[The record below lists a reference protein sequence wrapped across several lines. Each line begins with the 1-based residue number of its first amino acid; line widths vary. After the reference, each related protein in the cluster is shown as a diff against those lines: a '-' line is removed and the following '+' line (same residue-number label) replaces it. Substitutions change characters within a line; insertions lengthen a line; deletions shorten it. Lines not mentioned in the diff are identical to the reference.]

1 MEHDDGSVNNKTVC
15 SKVRCDSNDIE
26 DQRVRIVC
34 TSPPGAGA
42 TGSVI
47 VKLAPSFNPTAF
59 TRVPGDYTFFA
70 STAIAS
76 VSPKSL
82 SPKGSVVTLRINTE
96 VPARNVLC
104 RFGHKQHLPPFKWEG
119 GITVAAVG
127 HPLAAEAALT
137 LEKVDN
143 GTAKPSTGA
152 DLPFPFNQVVKCVG
166 PTIDMKEA
174 LAWASERALKKLPQD
189 TLLETSLA
197 VSMDGGAT
205 WSVAKHLVVENAPVI
220 DEESCGGLVCGS
232 HGSRS
237 RSGSGL
243 WQSLRASGYSL
254 VEIAADNLGTSGTG
268 EYRCRFGADV
278 VKAERLNVT
287 ALACFSPPRGNT
299 CGSKGKKP
307 SAADATPLGKP
318 CAVRVAV
325 SSNGGETFS
334 STAATVMYG
343 PMPIVTKV
351 SSSKGRAGDSYWA
364 EIDNMAPG
372 IDYWFKFGLSM
383 TKATNLKAGNATT
396 KTFQCRVPENGPTE
410 GGNDVSVSNN
420 GIVFVPSGHIFEY
433 AGNKHV

>member
-1 MEHDDGSVNNKTVC
+1 MLCASCSFALKGANLGTYGQLPWCDFGGVVSPGKLIKLDKKQLRPHCKTACKNTTVEHDDGSVNNKTVC

-143 GTAKPSTGA
+143 GTAKPSEA
-152 DLPFPFNQVVKCVG
+152 SRLPASGGCGGIAAPPHLERCVCQ
-166 PTIDMKEA
+166 
-174 LAWASERALKKLPQD
+174 ASASCSDTVATSQGRACASCEPHLI
-189 TLLETSLA
+189 
-197 VSMDGGAT
+197 AT
-205 WSVAKHLVVENAPVI
+205 RFDVT
-220 DEESCGGLVCGS
+220 SCGRRCGC
-232 HGSRS
+232 
-237 RSGSGL
+237 
-243 WQSLRASGYSL
+243 AC
-254 VEIAADNLGTSGTG
+254 AA
-268 EYRCRFGADV
+268 
-278 VKAERLNVT
+278 
-287 ALACFSPPRGNT
+287 
-299 CGSKGKKP
+299 
-307 SAADATPLGKP
+307 AA
-318 CAVRVAV
+318 
-325 SSNGGETFS
+325 
-334 STAATVMYG
+334 
-343 PMPIVTKV
+343 
-351 SSSKGRAGDSYWA
+351 
-364 EIDNMAPG
+364 
-372 IDYWFKFGLSM
+372 
-383 TKATNLKAGNATT
+383 
-396 KTFQCRVPENGPTE
+396 
-410 GGNDVSVSNN
+410 
-420 GIVFVPSGHIFEY
+420 
-433 AGNKHV
+433 